1 MKTHSSLFLSALA
14 LLVIMSLALTGC
26 YRKAAPDVTPTA
38 AAGAESAEVGTPD
51 IQATAAANATL
62 AAPTAAPA
70 TGGEQ
75 AQPTVPPTRALPTP
89 TAAPKPA
96 ATPVPPTPTAQPQP
110 QPTTAPTAAPSSGP
124 TVHTVQAGENLFRI
138 ALRYGTTVEAIASA
152 NGIANPAMIYVG
164 QELTIPAGGEAAPE
178 GEATYVVQPGDN
190 LFRIALRYNMSY
202 IYLAQYN
209 GISNPAN
216 IRVGQILRIP
226 PH

>member
-75 AQPTVPPTRALPTP
+75 AQPT
-89 TAAPKPA
+89 
-96 ATPVPPTPTAQPQP
+96 
-110 QPTTAPTAAPSSGP
+110 TAPTAAPSSGP

-138 ALRYGTTVEAIASA
+138 ALHYGTTVEAIASA